1 MKIRS
6 KVLGLILVSMMS
18 VGVVGCSSSNSNTS
32 TQNQEQ
38 ATDEAFIKDF
48 EKAINKRWD
57 EQNKLEEKYAK
68 DTKYT
73 DTMYKEDTIKILENE
88 VAKLEKNIEGIKDKD
103 LKTVGQNYI
112 EGTKKQIEAEKTNDF
127 ELQSKYLEESEK
139 LRKPALIAMVD
150 EYGVV
155 IKDAHQQT
163 YKDFKEKAT
172 VINKENEAQAF
183 ADKLATEI
191 TLEKTTDEYGYVEYS
206 GIVEN
211 TSELDFTNLSFKV
224 QYKDADDVVIGDDLI
239 YLENFAPGSKQ
250 KVKLS
255 PFEEGVESIVIS
267 TDWFE
272 TK

>member
-6 KVLGLILVSMMS
+6 KVIGLILVSMIS
-18 VGVVGCSSSNSNTS
+18 FGGVGCSNQTNNSSE
-32 TQNQEQ
+32 QGQEV
-38 ATDEAFIKDF
+38 ATDEVFLKDF

-57 EQNKLEEKYAK
+57 DQNKLEEKYAK
-68 DTKYT
+68 DSTYT
-73 DTMYKEDTIKILENE
+73 DKKYSEDTIKILETE
-88 VAKLEKNIEGIKDKD
+88 VSTLEKNIGGIKDKD
-103 LKTVGQNYI
+103 LKTAGENYI
-112 EGTKKQIEAEKTNDF
+112 EGVKKQIEAEKTNDY
-127 ELQSKYLEESEK
+127 ELQSKYMEESEK
-139 LRKPALIAMVD
+139 LRKPSLIAMVD

-172 VINKENEAQAF
+172 IINKENEAQAF
-183 ADKLATEI
+183 ADKLANEMI
-191 TLEKTTDEYGYVEYS
+191 LEKSTDEFGYVEYT

-211 TSELDFTNLSFKV
+211 TSEVDFTSLSFKV
-224 QYKDADDVVIGDDLI
+224 QYKDVDGVVVGDDII

-255 PFEEGVESIVIS
+255 PFEEGVESIVII

-272 TK
+272 VK